1 MTHNNNHDLEPDML
15 ATTENF
21 DIWRSDDDEDG
32 LLYHIELGGITLHFT
47 SEQWDEFVLLVK
59 SADK

>member
-1 MTHNNNHDLEPDML
+1 MTHNHNHDLEPNIL
-15 ATTENF
+15 AGTENF

-32 LLYHIELGGITLHFT
+32 VLYHVELGGITLHFT

-59 SADK
+59 DADK